1 MRHSETL
8 PGIRIKR
15 ITHIKVIALSV
26 LMACSPVGVLAQTS
40 VSIPPTATEPEAA
53 PPPPPVNASPADA
66 SLSPGNRIEPAAAAT
81 EAPERHSLEH
91 LIQRAENGEPH
102 AQFQLAHRYLKGD
115 GVTADNIIALQ
126 WFTRAAEQGN
136 PNAQYNIAVMYL
148 NGIGVIQDNAA
159 AVEWFQKAA
168 NNGDAQ
174 AQFTLAII
182 LFNGQYGVPQNT
194 PQAYKW
200 FTLAGSAGIREAAA
214 NAVLIQEMMP
224 PGQVGQMQE
233 EALNWIESYQAR
245 QTPITP

>member
-1 MRHSETL
+1 MITL
-8 PGIRIKR
+8 F
-15 ITHIKVIALSV
+15 V
-26 LMACSPVGVLAQTS
+26 LMLTSLICTAQDAVPVPQQPGTAPQ
-40 VSIPPTATEPEAA
+40 PPSAERTANT
-53 PPPPPVNASPADA
+53 
-66 SLSPGNRIEPAAAAT
+66 IEPAPVAA
-81 EAPERHSLEH
+81 EAPARYTLQN
-91 LIQRAENGEPH
+91 LIARAENGEPG
-102 AQFQLAHRYLKGD
+102 AQFQLAHRYLNGE
-115 GVTADNIIALQ
+115 GVAADNFIALQ

-159 AVEWFQKAA
+159 AVDWFQKAA

-182 LFNGQYGVPQNT
+182 LFNGQYGVPQNV

-224 PGQVGQMQE
+224 PAQVGHMQQ
-233 EALNWIESYQAR
+233 EALQWIESYESR
-245 QTPITP
+245 QTQSN